1 MSRQACNFWAI
12 DFGLPGVAL
21 AASAGAA
28 SLDAF
33 LDLVPFGL
41 TCTSG
46 LSPTIGCFGG
56 SLVCA
61 MAAAEYS
68 TAAITKIFFISL
80 RFRPEPNGMEGNGA
94 NMRPNKAKWRNPQRI
109 HGLSATPRS
118 PSPETGGKH
127 GAAVLS
133 RCRLQPAPGLPDR
146 PRPGRDNRQQ
156 RQRHKGRRHIARAMQ
171 EIPAIE
177 DGADRRADR
186 LADIEHGGVERDGS
200 RGQRRGGRDQ

>member
-46 LSPTIGCFGG
+46 LSPNIGCFGG

-68 TAAITKIFFISL
+68 TAAITKIFSISL
-80 RFRPEPNGMEGNGA
+80 RFRPDPTGWKAMERICARLRPNGEIPNGFTA
-94 NMRPNKAKWRNPQRI
+94 SQRLPGRPPLRRKESMGRPSCHDAGCNPPPGYRTGRGRVAI
-109 HGLSATPRS
+109 TVNSASAT
-118 PSPETGGKH
+118 K
-127 GAAVLS
+127 AV
-133 RCRLQPAPGLPDR
+133 AT
-146 PRPGRDNRQQ
+146 
-156 RQRHKGRRHIARAMQ
+156 
-171 EIPAIE
+171 
-177 DGADRRADR
+177 
-186 LADIEHGGVERDGS
+186 
-200 RGQRRGGRDQ
+200 